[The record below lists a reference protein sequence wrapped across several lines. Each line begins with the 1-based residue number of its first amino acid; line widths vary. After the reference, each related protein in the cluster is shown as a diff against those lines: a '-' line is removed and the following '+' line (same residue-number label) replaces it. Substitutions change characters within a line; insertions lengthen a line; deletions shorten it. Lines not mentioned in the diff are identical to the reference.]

1 MLFRACAFAIVTL
14 CSFSPVWA
22 QEPRSEINVSGS
34 AEVKVVPDEVYLRL
48 GVETRDIS
56 LDAAKRQ
63 NDDRT
68 EKILKQLKK
77 KGVPEKNIQ
86 TDFMSVEPEYD
97 YNVLRVKS
105 VAYVVRKSVEVKL
118 TELRRFEEVLTEAL
132 ENGVTHV
139 HGIDFRTSQLRKH
152 RDEARAMAIRAAKE
166 KADALAAELG
176 VRRGKVQSINE
187 NTWGGWWGWS
197 GGYGWGGRGQGMM
210 QNAVQERAG
219 ASDVEERTLSVGQ
232 ISVSATVNVTFGID

>member
-1 MLFRACAFAIVTL
+1 MLKRLLVASILVLCPSSLLFAQTPP
-14 CSFSPVWA
+14 S
-22 QEPRSEINVSGS
+22 QINVSGS
-34 AEVKVVPDEVYLRL
+34 AEVKVVPDEVYLQL

-63 NDDRT
+63 NDDRI
-68 EKILKQLKK
+68 EKVLKQLRK
-77 KGVPEKNIQ
+77 KGVPQKNIQ

-97 YNVLRVKS
+97 YNVSRVKS
-105 VAYVVRKSVEVKL
+105 VAYVVRKSIEVKL
-118 TELRRFEEVLTEAL
+118 TELGRFEEILSEAL

-176 VRRGKVQSINE
+176 VRRGKVQTINE
-187 NTWGGWWGWS
+187 NTWGGWGGWS
-197 GGYGWGGRGQGMM
+197 GGYGWGGRAPGAM
-210 QNAVQERAG
+210 QNVAQERG
-219 ASDVEERTLSVGQ
+219 GTDSGERTLSVGQ